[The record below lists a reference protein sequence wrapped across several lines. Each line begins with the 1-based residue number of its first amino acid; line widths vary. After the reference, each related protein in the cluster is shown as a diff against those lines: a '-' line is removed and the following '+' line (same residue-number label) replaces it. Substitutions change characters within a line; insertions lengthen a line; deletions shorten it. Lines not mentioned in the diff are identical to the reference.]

1 MHESKSYGSR
11 AMYGHISSYL
21 ILKSQKNLVYSF
33 ILLASSHLFR
43 FCLPHLCIFVPFL
56 LSPKQSSPSPFAL
69 FDHQNPQP
77 PNVPLNPL
85 ALLLVQHTPRR
96 PSGAHRR
103 PTKRHTCAC
112 PHAIRRS
119 PFGIPL
125 IPLHAGGP
133 QEAISPRP
141 RRILAARFEC
151 TIPNGRATLS
161 ASRTCRRPPSRH

>member
-1 MHESKSYGSR
+1 
-11 AMYGHISSYL
+11 
-21 ILKSQKNLVYSF
+21 
-33 ILLASSHLFR
+33 
-43 FCLPHLCIFVPFL
+43 
-56 LSPKQSSPSPFAL
+56 
-69 FDHQNPQP
+69 
-77 PNVPLNPL
+77 
-85 ALLLVQHTPRR
+85 LLVQHTPRR

-125 IPLHAGGP
+125 IPLRAGGP

-151 TIPNGRATLS
+151 TIPNGRATLPHLPPPTLPPLTARS
-161 ASRTCRRPPSRH
+161 PRRRGPRRRSPPLRAI